1 MSDFEYINLN
11 EVDPTIKPVPDG
23 NYTLRIVKADVKEG
37 VGKTSG
43 KPYRRFEVAAQ
54 IVNNASFGGRQ
65 IYDGL
70 FVSNA
75 ASKEARYLRKVM
87 DATGVVQEEGQPLED
102 WFTGLATT
110 KPEFNAIVKTRS
122 YIRGDGTTGESNA
135 IDFNSVQP
143 A

>member
-11 EVDPTIKPVPDG
+11 EVDPTIKPIPDG
-23 NYTLRIVKADVKEG
+23 NYTLRIVKAEVKNG
-37 VGKTSG
+37 VGKTSQ

-54 IVNNASFGGRQ
+54 VVNNATYGGRQ

-70 FVSNA
+70 FVNNA
-75 ASKEARYLRKVM
+75 ASKEARFLRKIM
-87 DATGVVQEEGQPLED
+87 DATGVTQEEGQPLED
-102 WFTGLATT
+102 WFTSLATA
-110 KPEFNAIVKTRS
+110 KPEFNAIVKTRT
-122 YIRGDGTTGESNA
+122 YVRGNGDPGESNC